1 MENKETIQRPN
12 RIRHR
17 GTMNNA
23 SEIEKRCKEIDPMAC
38 FGASALVF
46 PDKISTVRG
55 VMGTRHT
62 SQRVVLTNPEFPRVF
77 TGAENEFCER

>member
-1 MENKETIQRPN
+1 MEKKENVQKTTTTRT
-12 RIRHR
+12 RHR

-62 SQRVVLTNPEFPRVF
+62 SQRVVLTNP
-77 TGAENEFCER
+77 